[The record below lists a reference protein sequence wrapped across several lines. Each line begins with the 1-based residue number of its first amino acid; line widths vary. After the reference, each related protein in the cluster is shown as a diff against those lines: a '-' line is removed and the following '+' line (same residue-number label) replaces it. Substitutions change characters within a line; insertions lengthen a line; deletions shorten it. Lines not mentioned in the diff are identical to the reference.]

1 MQTLSKKH
9 VVGSK
14 MYTKIGPKLASF
26 IQNEKIMKAV
36 PQRFS
41 FSNSYQEMK
50 YSENSHY

>member
-1 MQTLSKKH
+1 MQKLSKKH

-14 MYTKIGPKLASF
+14 MYTKIGSKLASF
-26 IQNEKIMKAV
+26 TQNEKTMKVV

-50 YSENSHY
+50 SSENSHY